1 MERNNHTYLRIYFK
15 ELVARQLPL
24 HLVRTMNPQQS
35 PLEVLDLNDIID
47 ITFRNRTPEQ
57 TKEIMKICI
66 RALEPE
72 DTNTWSGNTPYAVL
86 HEFNY
91 LNTRFAL
98 FPRAS
103 RYLVKFDGDMYA
115 LTRSPECQ
123 DSERILEMFCTRP
136 ARIIQYA
143 WKRYQKRKRDQASRI
158 IQEYV
163 RNWLYRPG
171 GPMMKKAETSFYTIA
186 SKQ

>member
-1 MERNNHTYLRIYFK
+1 MDSHTYNRIHFVR
-15 ELVARQLPL
+15 LVIRQLPL
-24 HLVRTMNPQQS
+24 HLVRTMNPHQS

-47 ITFRNRTPEQ
+47 ITFRNRIPEQ

-72 DTNTWSGNTPYAVL
+72 DDKWRGNTPYAVL
-86 HEFNY
+86 GALKY

-103 RYLVKFDGDMYA
+103 RYLVKFDRELYT
-115 LTRSPECQ
+115 LTRGPECQ
-123 DSERILEMFCTRP
+123 DSERILILFCTRP

-158 IQEYV
+158 IQEYI

>member
-1 MERNNHTYLRIYFK
+1 MDSHIYNRIHFT
-15 ELVARQLPL
+15 ELVTRQLPL
-24 HLVRTMNPQQS
+24 HLIHTMNPHQS
-35 PLEVLDLNDIID
+35 PLEVLDLDDIINM
-47 ITFRNRTPEQ
+47 TFRDRTPKQ
-57 TKEIMKICI
+57 SREIMKICI
-66 RALEPE
+66 RASEPE
-72 DTNTWSGNTPYAVL
+72 DNPFGSTPYMVL
-86 HEFNY
+86 RALNY

-103 RYLVKFDGDMYA
+103 RYLVKFDRDMYA
-115 LTRSPECQ
+115 LTRSPECH

-136 ARIIQYA
+136 VRIIQYA